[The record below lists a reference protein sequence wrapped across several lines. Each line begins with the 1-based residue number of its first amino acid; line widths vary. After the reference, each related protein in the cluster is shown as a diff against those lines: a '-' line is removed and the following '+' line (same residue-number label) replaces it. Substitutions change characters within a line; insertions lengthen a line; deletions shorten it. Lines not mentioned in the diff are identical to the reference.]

1 VDTLEAATMRTM
13 PLQFLTWGT
22 ITAAVGSA
30 AWLTSTDQDAVFSSV
45 GYRATSGAMGIE
57 VPLPTEPTRAGPSS
71 KLPGSSA
78 AKQLQAS
85 AS

>member
-1 VDTLEAATMRTM
+1 MRTM

-30 AWLTSTDQDAVFSSV
+30 VWLSSSDQAALFCSV
-45 GYRATSGAMGIE
+45 GYRATSQAIGLDI
-57 VPLPTEPTRAGPSS
+57 PLPTEPTRAGKSV

-78 AKQLQAS
+78 ARQLQAN

>member
-1 VDTLEAATMRTM
+1 MRTM

-30 AWLTSTDQDAVFSSV
+30 AWLTSTDQGALFCSV

-57 VPLPTEPTRAGPSS
+57 VPMPAEPTRAGPSA
-71 KLPGSSA
+71 KMPGSSA

>member
-1 VDTLEAATMRTM
+1 MRTM

-22 ITAAVGSA
+22 LTAAIGSA
-30 AWLTSTDQDAVFSSV
+30 ACLTSTNQAAVFCSS
-45 GYRATSGAMGIE
+45 GYRATSAAMGLEI
-57 VPLPTEPTRAGPSS
+57 PLPTEPARAGPAS

>member
-1 VDTLEAATMRTM
+1 MRTM
-13 PLQFLTWGT
+13 PLQLLTWGT

-30 AWLTSTDQDAVFSSV
+30 VWLSNTDQAAFFCSSS
-45 GYRATSGAMGIE
+45 YRATSQAMGIE
-57 VPLPTEPTRAGPSS
+57 IPLPSEATRAGSS
-71 KLPGSSA
+71 GKRSGASA